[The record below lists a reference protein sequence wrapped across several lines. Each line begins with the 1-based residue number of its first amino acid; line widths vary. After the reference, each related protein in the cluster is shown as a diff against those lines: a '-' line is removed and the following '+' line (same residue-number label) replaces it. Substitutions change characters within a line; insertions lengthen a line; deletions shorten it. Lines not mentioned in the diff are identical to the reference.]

1 MTEAQLRPGSRME
14 FQKESLWV
22 GLFVLTAIV
31 AFAALTA
38 VAVHKR
44 FFRREYTLHT
54 SVPRIEGLR
63 PGAEVLMRGHVVG
76 LVREITLT
84 TSPEIS
90 FGVDFSVEE
99 EVKLPIGTKVRLS
112 SSLAATALDLVTPG
126 DPVDPDAPPAL
137 PEGKRGLVLEPG
149 SSLPGFVGPSLDA
162 LFMDLYGLTGQLTR
176 TLEGTDLLL
185 RERLGPRL
193 EEALAQMTSD
203 LGRITA
209 ELETTLNGARDVL
222 GTAGGMLE
230 ENRPRL
236 AMLLDSAG
244 RDLEA
249 VETLTRR
256 LEGMLGTVE
265 TRAGPLLDDIS
276 SSVEQADSLMG
287 RMESALDEEKIGMII
302 DNLATASTE
311 ADLLVKELRK
321 RPWRLLR
328 RVRGEKEDLIRA
340 LEAQRDLE
348 EGNAAGEPP
357 EPPREE

>member
-14 FQKESLWV
+14 FQRENLWV
-22 GLFVLTAIV
+22 GIFVLTAIV

-63 PGAEVLMRGHVVG
+63 PGAEVLMRGHIVG

-84 TSPEIS
+84 TSPEIA

-99 EVKLPIGTKVRLS
+99 EVKLPVGTKVRVS
-112 SSLAATALDLVTPG
+112 SSLAATVLDLVTPG

-137 PEGKRGLVLEPG
+137 PADKRGLLLDPG

-176 TLEGTDLLL
+176 TLEGTDILL

-193 EEALAQMTSD
+193 EEALARMTSD
-203 LGRITA
+203 LGRITGD
-209 ELETTLNGARDVL
+209 LETTLAGARDVL

-236 AMLLDSAG
+236 ATLLDSAG
-244 RDLEA
+244 RDLAA
-249 VETLTRR
+249 VETLTQR
-256 LEGMLGTVE
+256 LEEMLGTVE
-265 TRAGPLLDDIS
+265 TRAGPLLDDIG
-276 SSVEQADSLMG
+276 SSVKQADALMG
-287 RMESALDEEKIGMII
+287 QMETTLDEEKIGMII
-302 DNLATASTE
+302 DNLATVSTE

-328 RVRGEKEDLIRA
+328 RVKGEKADLIRE
-340 LEAQRDLE
+340 LEAQREME
-348 EGNAAGEPP
+348 ERDAAGAPPPP
-357 EPPREE
+357 EED